1 MGLARK
7 LVVLGLGWCALN
19 PSTWAEA
26 ASGIVP
32 DDFPT
37 IQRALDQAG
46 PGDLIQVKDSAG
58 PFFEKISFPRS
69 GNQAEGFI
77 TLMAFPGHRPILDGT
92 GVSGSDMVLI
102 RSKSYIRLIG
112 FKIRN
117 NLGVNDGS
125 GVRIVG
131 AGSHVEVRDNRIHDM
146 RGRDAMGITVYG
158 TSRTASIRDLVI
170 DGNEIFDIEPARSE
184 ALTLNG
190 NVERFAVTNNIV
202 RDVNNIGIDF
212 IGGETD
218 INPDPTK
225 VARNG
230 ICRFNQVYRANA
242 NYGGGFAGG
251 IYVDGARDIIIENNI
266 VAGSDLGIEV
276 AAENAGVVSS
286 GIVVRN
292 NIVYEN
298 EKVCLVFGGFDAS
311 VGRVRDSQFLYN
323 TCYQND
329 TLGTGFG
336 ELWLQYAE
344 DNDVR
349 GNIFYGLGN
358 TLLLSESG
366 NVDNTLDYN
375 LWYTPGGA
383 ASATFT
389 WQGTTYDSY
398 AAYRSAS
405 GQDGR
410 SMFDDPRFERPRTKN
425 FHVRSGSPAID
436 AGDPGVGSEVGNL
449 DSDFDARVNGSRIDI
464 GADEVTATGCAYDIM
479 TLGEAFPRAGGRGS
493 VQVAALAGCAWA
505 IASLDGWIT
514 VNGGIASGPSTVRY
528 SVAASNTGASS
539 RTGTI
544 LVAGQPF
551 TVAQLGSS
559 STPVITI
566 TSPTNGSTSRTTL
579 ASITVSGTAL
589 DDMSLRSVTWETDR
603 GGRDRATG
611 TTSWEADIAL
621 QDGRN
626 VITVTATDS
635 AGNRGIDVLTVR
647 KVDEASA
654 ARGPGQG
661 TSDEHRHRQ
670 PARRP

>member
-1 MGLARK
+1 MRRAG
-7 LVVLGLGWCALN
+7 VVLALVWCALN

-26 ASGIVP
+26 GSGIVP

-46 PGDLIQVKDSAG
+46 PGDLIQVKATAG

-69 GNQAEGFI
+69 GNKVRGFI

-92 GVSGSDMVLI
+92 GVSGSNMVLI

-112 FKIRN
+112 FEIRN

-131 AGSHVEVRDNRIHDM
+131 AGAHIEIRDNRIHDM

-158 TSRTASIRDLVI
+158 TSRTAAIRDLVI

-190 NVERFAVTNNIV
+190 NVTRFAVTNNVV

-225 VARNG
+225 VVRNG
-230 ICRFNQVYRANA
+230 VCRFNQVYRANA
-242 NYGGGFAGG
+242 NYGGGFAAG
-251 IYVDGARDIIIENNI
+251 IYVDGARNIIIENNI

-276 AAENAGVVSS
+276 GAENTGVVARR
-286 GIVVRN
+286 IVVRN
-292 NIVYEN
+292 NVVYGN

-311 VGRVRDSQFLYN
+311 VGRVRDSQFLHN

-336 ELWLQYAE
+336 ELWIQYAE

-349 GNIFYGLGN
+349 GNIFKGLRN
-358 TLLLSESG
+358 DLLFSEGG

-375 LWYTPGGA
+375 LWSAPGGA
-383 ASATFT
+383 ESATFT
-389 WQGTTYDSY
+389 WQGTAYDSY
-398 AAYRSAS
+398 AAYRAAS

-410 SMFDDPRFERPRTKN
+410 SVFGNPRFKRPRAKN
-425 FHVRSGSPAID
+425 FHLRAGSPAID
-436 AGDPGVGSEVGNL
+436 AGAPRVGSEVGNL
-449 DSDFDARVNGSRIDI
+449 DMDLDARVSGGRIDI
-464 GADEVTATGCAYDIM
+464 GADEVVTTGCVYAVM
-479 TLGEAFPRAGGRGS
+479 PLGKVFPRAGGRS
-493 VQVAALAGCAWA
+493 TVRVAAPAACAWA
-505 IASLDGWIT
+505 AVSLDGWIT
-514 VNGGIASGPSTVRY
+514 LGREIASGTGTVRY
-528 SVAASNTGASS
+528 AVARSNTGASS

-559 STPVITI
+559 TTPVITI
-566 TSPTNGSTSRTTL
+566 TSPTNGPTWRTAL
-579 ASITVSGTAL
+579 ASITVSGIAL
-589 DDMSLRSVTWETDR
+589 DDRSVTSVTWESDR
-603 GGRDRATG
+603 GGRGTATG
-611 TTSWEADIAL
+611 TTSWAADIAL
-621 QDGRN
+621 QAGRN
-626 VITVTATDS
+626 VIAVTATDS

-647 KVDEASA
+647 N
-654 ARGPGQG
+654 R
-661 TSDEHRHRQ
+661 
-670 PARRP
+670 